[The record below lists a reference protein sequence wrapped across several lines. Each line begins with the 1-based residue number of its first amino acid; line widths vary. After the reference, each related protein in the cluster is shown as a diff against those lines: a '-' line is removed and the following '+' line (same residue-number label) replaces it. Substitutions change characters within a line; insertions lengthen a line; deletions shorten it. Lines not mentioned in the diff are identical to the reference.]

1 MSILLIKIKN
11 QKTNYFLTETYISKP
26 LKISI
31 VEMNH
36 CCFGVSNFFVRVIN
50 VKYIHN
56 KYKYK

>member
-50 VKYIHN
+50 VKYID
-56 KYKYK
+56 Y